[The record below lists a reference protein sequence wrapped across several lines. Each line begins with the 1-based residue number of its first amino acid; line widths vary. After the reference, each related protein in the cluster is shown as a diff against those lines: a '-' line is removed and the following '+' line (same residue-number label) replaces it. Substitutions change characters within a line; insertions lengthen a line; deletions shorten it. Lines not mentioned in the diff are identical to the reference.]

1 MKHKIGIIGHGF
13 VGLAVE
19 TGLQTVADIRIHDK
33 YKDTESLE
41 SVVKNSDILFLCLPT
56 PMNEDGSCNISIIE
70 EVLEE
75 IDFIE
80 PGKTIIIKST
90 VPPGTTK
97 WFSQEYKNHAF
108 IFNPE
113 FLTEKNFIQDFLD
126 KDRIII
132 GFASKNNFRI
142 KYDAVI
148 QLYQDFM
155 KTQRTSA
162 FIFATDSTT
171 AEMTKYIAN
180 CFFST
185 KVIFFNEMKQIC
197 DAAEIDFEDA
207 VKMAILD
214 PRIGKSHYK
223 VPGPDGKHGFGG
235 SCFPK
240 DINALIVFAEENG
253 VDPMLLESVWSKNLL
268 LREEYE
274 WEKLAQVTGEYKKKE

>member
-126 KDRIII
+126 QDRIIL